1 MFLNRLLPAI
11 VGKETHFFVKRDHGP
26 PAEGAERFHTMGG
39 AIVVS
44 AAQSQAR
51 GEECD
56 LVRIDERTRTA
67 LESLVISEGGW
78 LHENC
83 G

>member
-1 MFLNRLLPAI
+1 M
-11 VGKETHFFVKRDHGP
+11 KRDHSP
-26 PAEGAERFHTMGG
+26 PAEGAERFHTMGR

-56 LVRIDERTRTA
+56 LVKIDERTQTA
-67 LESLVISEGGW
+67 FEALVPSEGR
-78 LHENC
+78 LAP
-83 G
+83 